1 MHSEDRLES
10 LVEHN
15 KSATFD
21 KKNTLRKI
29 VIGVITCITVGL
41 VVVFIGK
48 VIEEG
53 NCFSTNEVINRI
65 LKIIRNADFD
75 LTNVF
80 FRDWQ
85 RSNYKE
91 LPEEIGWSSI
101 ASSGLGN
108 GD

>member
-1 MHSEDRLES
+1 M
-10 LVEHN
+10 
-15 KSATFD
+15 
-21 KKNTLRKI
+21 
-29 VIGVITCITVGL
+29 
-41 VVVFIGK
+41 GK

-91 LPEEIGWSSI
+91 LLEELGWSSI